1 MASQEKINAH
11 LAREIEREC
20 KLKSTIKKA
29 QSDYVTRQL
38 EARKKIEDLKL
49 LAEIEKDY
57 ILD

>member
-20 KLKSTIKKA
+20 KLKKTIKKA
-29 QSDYVTRQL
+29 QDDYATRQL
-38 EARKKIEDLKL
+38 IARNKIEDLKT